1 MGYAAR
7 LKLKT
12 PAGQIHYKKSEAD
25 LYTYECSTHG
35 APLRY
40 EGLAAKVRIGK
51 SGRRILKRVKRQERE
66 QATHAMRATTKS

>member
-7 LKLKT
+7 LKFKT
-12 PAGQIHYKKSEAD
+12 KQLGELTSTAD
-25 LYTYECSTHG
+25 LFRYECSTHG

-40 EGLAAKVRIGK
+40 EGLAAKVRLGK

-66 QATHAMRATTKS
+66 QAAHTMKVAAQP

>member
-7 LKLKT
+7 LKFKT
-12 PAGQIHYKKSEAD
+12 KQLGELTSTAD
-25 LYTYECSTHG
+25 LFRYECSMHG
-35 APLRY
+35 TPLRY